1 MGPVTVG
8 NLVLIN
14 REVWGGLV
22 VMEDMSQERQRGR
35 SGVGLCG
42 CGSGAWGQ
50 EEGQDGYS

>member
-14 REVWGGLV
+14 REVGRGV
-22 VMEDMSQERQRGR
+22 AMEDMSQERQRGR
-35 SGVGLCG
+35 SGVGFCG